1 MAKLTKKDLL
11 KALEEMP
18 IDKVFNICIMGTHG
32 KITLFG
38 PFKYCKVA
46 DGHIVLKENK

>member
-1 MAKLTKKDLL
+1 MATLTKKDLL
-11 KALEEMP
+11 EAIEDMP
-18 IDKVFNICIMGTHG
+18 MDKVFNICIMGTRG

-46 DGHIVLKENK
+46 DGHIVLKEKK

>member
-1 MAKLTKKDLL
+1 MATLTKKDLL
-11 KALEEMP
+11 EALEEMP
-18 IDKVFNICIMGTHG
+18 IDKVFNICIRGTHN

>member
-1 MAKLTKKDLL
+1 MVKLTKKDLF

-32 KITLFG
+32 KTTLFG

-46 DGHIVLKENK
+46 DGHIVLKEN